1 MVKNTHDIVAPC
13 LYDVD
18 LGHIRMVPKRRE
30 FSYRVYYWLV
40 DLDDLPQLPWWQ
52 RPLARFEAR
61 DHLGDANRSIKA
73 NVLEFLADGGID
85 LTGGRVLMLAN
96 ARSFG
101 HVFNPLTVH
110 WCYDQAG
117 ELACILAEV
126 HNTYGERHGYLL
138 RPDSA
143 GRVQQDKDFYVSPFL
158 GNDGRYLMRFAPPTD
173 RLSVT
178 IALQEGG
185 RTVFSATM
193 KGTRRPASTR
203 NLLRESIRRPAMSM
217 LTSFWIR
224 VHGIRLWLSRHPIT
238 KRQAPSTKDDV

>member
-1 MVKNTHDIVAPC
+1 MTSGHDLVAPC
-13 LYDVD
+13 LYDAD
-18 LGHIRMVPKRRE
+18 LGHIRMVPRRRE

-40 DLDDLPQLPWWQ
+40 DLDDLPVLPWWQ

-61 DHLGDANRSIKA
+61 DHLGAPDRSIKA
-73 NVLEFLADGGID
+73 NVLDFLSSNDID

-110 WCYDQAG
+110 WCYHRDG

-126 HNTYGERHGYLL
+126 HNTYGERHCYLL
-138 RPDSA
+138 RPDAA
-143 GRVQQDKDFYVSPFL
+143 GRVQQEKDFYVSPFL
-158 GNDGRYLMRFAPPTD
+158 DNDGRYLMRFAPPAE

-178 IALQEGG
+178 IALQQAG
-185 RTVFSATM
+185 RTVFSATL
-193 KGTRRPASTR
+193 KGTRRPASTGQ
-203 NLLRESIRRPAMSM
+203 LMREVIRRPAMSL

-224 VHGIRLWLSRHPIT
+224 VHGIRLWIARHPIT
-238 KRQAPSTKDDV
+238 KRQPASNKEDV